1 MIDTMIQYISIFI
14 TFFMVNWAVW
24 YTIEKKDR
32 VPGCLRYRPFT
43 CRICCTF
50 WTLLAAAGGF
60 AAAGWY
66 IAAGGTA
73 AMAVLNAIAMKIHQ
87 KKNTV
92 TL

>member
-1 MIDTMIQYISIFI
+1 MIQYISIFI
-14 TFFMVNWAVW
+14 TFFLVNWGVW
-24 YTIEKKDR
+24 FIVDRKDWI
-32 VPGCLRYRPFT
+32 PACLRYRPFL
-43 CRICCTF
+43 CRICATF
-50 WTLLAAAGGF
+50 WSLLAAAGGF

-73 AMAVLNAIAMKIHQ
+73 VMAVLNAIAMKIHQ

>member
-1 MIDTMIQYISIFI
+1 MIDIMVQYISIFI

-24 YTIEKKDR
+24 FTIEKKDWI
-32 VPGCLRYRPFT
+32 PGCLRYRPFT
-43 CRICCTF
+43 CRICATF

-73 AMAVLNAIAMKIHQ
+73 VMAALNAIAMKIHQ

>member
-1 MIDTMIQYISIFI
+1 MIDIMVQYISIFI

-24 YTIEKKDR
+24 FIVDRKDW

-43 CRICCTF
+43 CRICATF
-50 WTLLAAAGGF
+50 WTLL

-87 KKNTV
+87 KQNTI